1 MRRSYRFAI
10 RHQMRFNPFMPT
22 KDPRIDAY
30 IAKSADFARPIL
42 NHLRKLVHNACP
54 DVEETMK
61 WNFPHFVHHGILC
74 GMGAF
79 KQHCTFGFWKRELVL
94 GKDLGARREDSM
106 GQFGRITALADLPS
120 EKILLGYIR
129 KAAALNEAGVKSP
142 ARKPKAKK
150 PLAVPADFMAALK
163 KNKVAL
169 ATFENFSPSHKREYV
184 EWITGAKRV
193 ETRNSRLAT
202 AIAWLAEGKSR
213 HWKYANC

>member
-1 MRRSYRFAI
+1 
-10 RHQMRFNPFMPT
+10 
-22 KDPRIDAY
+22 
-30 IAKSADFARPIL
+30 
-42 NHLRKLVHNACP
+42 
-54 DVEETMK
+54 
-61 WNFPHFVHHGILC
+61 
-74 GMGAF
+74 
-79 KQHCTFGFWKRELVL
+79 
-94 GKDLGARREDSM
+94 M

-150 PLAVPADFMAALK
+150 PLTVPADFMAALK

-184 EWITGAKRV
+184 EWITGAKRA

-202 AIAWLAEGKSR
+202 AIVWLAGRQIETLEIRQLLNACILRCLG
-213 HWKYANC
+213 

>member
-1 MRRSYRFAI
+1 
-10 RHQMRFNPFMPT
+10 
-22 KDPRIDAY
+22 
-30 IAKSADFARPIL
+30 
-42 NHLRKLVHNACP
+42 LRKLVHAGCP
-54 DVEETMK
+54 EVEETMK
-61 WNFPHFVHHGILC
+61 WSFPHFMHQGILC

-94 GKDLGARREDSM
+94 GKNHGAAEEDSM
-106 GQFGRITALADLPS
+106 GQFGRITALADLPP

-142 ARKPKAKK
+142 ARKPRAKK
-150 PLAVPADFMAALK
+150 KLVVPAAFTAALK
-163 KNKVAL
+163 KNKTAL

-184 EWITGAKRV
+184 EWITGAKRE

-213 HWKYANC
+213 HWKYASC